1 MSAEVLESRRSDG
14 ITVVSCNDEGGQF
27 HNISRFEPV
36 RIQEN
41 DDVGE
46 DLICLFLDGGRR
58 RTIRSHTDLPR
69 QEDQF
74 CTFGH
79 GRGVTVKAEWSMH
92 ACRV

>member
-1 MSAEVLESRRSDG
+1 MLAQVLEPCRPDG
-14 ITVVSCNDEGGQF
+14 ITVMSCHDEGVQF

-41 DDVGE
+41 DEVGE
-46 DLICLFLDGGRR
+46 GLIGLFLDGGRR

-69 QEDQF
+69 QEDELSA
-74 CTFGH
+74 FGYN
-79 GRGVTVKAEWSMH
+79 RGVTVKPQWGMH